1 MWTLWHTNLQV
12 CCYFLLDP
20 QIQKRL
26 KAISPSNHPPYH
38 QFGTSPVFAETK
50 SIDEQLFVAVAG
62 NGGNLLESSHTH
74 TQSQSGISA
83 CVCAWKVNKINVLC
97 LRAKKVRGF
106 FWRKASGRGRGKDTP
121 KIGYTLCIH
130 IKVSYCRRNASPK
143 YPNIRRRTEYNTVFW
158 KSQEGFWSLSISYK
172 M

>member
-26 KAISPSNHPPYH
+26 KAISPSNHPPPYH

-106 FWRKASGRGRGKDTP
+106 FWRKASGRGRGEGHTKNRLHIMHTYQSFLLSKECVP
-121 KIGYTLCIH
+121 KI
-130 IKVSYCRRNASPK
+130 P
-143 YPNIRRRTEYNTVFW
+143 
-158 KSQEGFWSLSISYK
+158 
-172 M
+172 